1 MTVRFMSE
9 VRFTSV
15 ANVSSLYAGLTLREA
30 IALRGA
36 MRALQPLTSKW
47 LSNGSR

>member
-1 MTVRFMSE
+1 MSVRFMSE

-36 MRALQPLTSKW
+36 MRALKPLTNKW
-47 LSNGSR
+47 LNASR